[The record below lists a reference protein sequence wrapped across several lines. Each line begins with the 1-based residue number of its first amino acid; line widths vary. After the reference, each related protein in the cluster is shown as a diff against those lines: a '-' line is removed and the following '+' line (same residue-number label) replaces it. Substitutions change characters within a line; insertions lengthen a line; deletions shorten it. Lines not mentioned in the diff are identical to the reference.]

1 MKAESKDA
9 IRSENEQLR
18 RKLSLSNELLASEIE
33 QGFRAKGF
41 DTMKSIELSKKRVDE
56 FMDLVA

>member
-1 MKAESKDA
+1 MKAESKEA
-9 IRSENEQLR
+9 ILKRAEKAERQLA
-18 RKLSLSNELLASEIE
+18 LSNELLASEIE

-56 FMDLVA
+56 FMELAA